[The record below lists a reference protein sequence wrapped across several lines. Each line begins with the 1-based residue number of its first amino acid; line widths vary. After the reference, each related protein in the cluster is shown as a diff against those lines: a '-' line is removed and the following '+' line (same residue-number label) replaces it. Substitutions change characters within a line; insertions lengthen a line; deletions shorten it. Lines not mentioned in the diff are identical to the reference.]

1 MKNNPNNL
9 LEYPHKDSEQRQK
22 DQLYALLQVTRA
34 INNNASARDLFSI
47 YEFILNK
54 QLGFSRIAYCSF
66 DEIWKWPVHV
76 DADFDILRIKPERDL
91 DGFDDL
97 TVLEPSRDADML
109 EAFDVVIP
117 VKHKGKALSYLLLGR
132 LDQKGIKTLHK
143 ADLEFVQTISNII
156 SVAIENKRLFKENV
170 QQEMMKRELE
180 MAKEVQSMFIPSS
193 LPHDEHFDFA
203 AVYKPVRQ
211 IGGDYYDFIRLSER
225 EILFCMADVSGKG
238 VAAALLMANF
248 QAFLR
253 ARVSVNTD
261 LQSLV
266 SDLNDHVVQASKGEK
281 FITLFI
287 ARYTI
292 ESQMLEYVN
301 AGHNPPV
308 FCSGNEIM
316 VLNLGT
322 TGLGMLEQLHRLESG
337 LIHIKH
343 GSLLVCY
350 TDGLVEQENEGGVDF
365 GMEQLQEL
373 VLEHKQLP
381 AASFNEMLIRHF
393 TSHKGDQ
400 PSLDDVSLLT
410 CRFY

>member
-1 MKNNPNNL
+1 M
-9 LEYPHKDSEQRQK
+9 LEYSHKDPEQRQK

-76 DADFDILRIKPERDL
+76 DADFDISRIKPERDL
-91 DGFDDL
+91 EAFDDL
-97 TVLEPSRDADML
+97 TILEASRENDIL

-117 VKHKGKALSYLLLGR
+117 VKHKGKALAYLLLGR
-132 LDQKGIKTLHK
+132 LDRKGIKTQHK
-143 ADLEFVQTISNII
+143 SDLEFVQTISNII

-170 QQEMMKRELE
+170 QQEMLKRELE

-193 LPHDEHFDFA
+193 LPQDEHFDFA

-211 IGGDYYDFIRLSER
+211 IGGDYYDFIRLSDR
-225 EILFCMADVSGKG
+225 EVMFCMADVSGKG

-248 QAFLR
+248 QAYLR

-266 SDLNDHVVQASKGEK
+266 SELNDHVVLAAKGEK

-292 ESQMLEYVN
+292 DNQMLEYVN

-308 FCSGNEIM
+308 LCSGNEIL
-316 VLNLGT
+316 VLTSGT
-322 TGLGMLEQLHRLESG
+322 TGLGMLEKLHRLESG
-337 LIHIKH
+337 LIRIDH
-343 GSLLVCY
+343 GSMLVCY
-350 TDGLVEQENEGGVDF
+350 TDGLVEQENEGGDDF
-365 GMEQLQEL
+365 GIEQLQEL
-373 VLEHKQLP
+373 VLEHKHLNS
-381 AASFNEMLIRHF
+381 AAFNEMLIKTF
-393 TSHKGDQ
+393 TSHKGEQ

>member
-1 MKNNPNNL
+1 M
-9 LEYPHKDSEQRQK
+9 LEYSHKDPEQRQK

-76 DADFDILRIKPERDL
+76 DADFDISRIKPERDL
-91 DGFDDL
+91 EAFDDL
-97 TVLEPSRDADML
+97 TILEASRENDML

-117 VKHKGKALSYLLLGR
+117 VKHKGKALAYLLLGR
-132 LDQKGIKTLHK
+132 LDRKGIKTQHK
-143 ADLEFVQTISNII
+143 SDLEFVQTISNII

-170 QQEMMKRELE
+170 QQEMLKRELE

-193 LPHDEHFDFA
+193 LPQDEHFDFA

-211 IGGDYYDFIRLSER
+211 IGGDYYDFIRLSDR
-225 EILFCMADVSGKG
+225 EVMFCMADVSGKG

-248 QAFLR
+248 QAYLR

-266 SDLNDHVVQASKGEK
+266 SELNDHVVLAAKGEK

-292 ESQMLEYVN
+292 DNQMLEYVN

-308 FCSGNEIM
+308 LCSGNEIL
-316 VLNLGT
+316 VLTSGT
-322 TGLGMLEQLHRLESG
+322 TGLGMLEKLHRLESG
-337 LIHIKH
+337 LIRIDH
-343 GSLLVCY
+343 GSMLVCY
-350 TDGLVEQENEGGVDF
+350 TDGLVEQENEGGDDF
-365 GMEQLQEL
+365 GIEQLQEL
-373 VLEHKQLP
+373 VLEHKNLNS
-381 AASFNEMLIRHF
+381 AAFNEMLIKTF
-393 TSHKGDQ
+393 TSHKGEQ

>member
-1 MKNNPNNL
+1 MKNIPNNL

-170 QQEMMKRELE
+170 QQEMMKREME

-308 FCSGNEIM
+308 LCSGNEIM

-337 LIHIKH
+337 LIRIKH

-373 VLEHKQLP
+373 VLEHKQMP

>member
-1 MKNNPNNL
+1 M
-9 LEYPHKDSEQRQK
+9 LEYSHKDPEQRQK

-76 DADFDILRIKPERDL
+76 DADFDISRIKPERDL
-91 DGFDDL
+91 EAFDDL
-97 TVLEPSRDADML
+97 TILEASRENDIL

-117 VKHKGKALSYLLLGR
+117 VKHKGKALAYLLLGR
-132 LDQKGIKTLHK
+132 LDRKGIKTQHK
-143 ADLEFVQTISNII
+143 SDLEFVQTISNII

-170 QQEMMKRELE
+170 QQEMLKRELE

-193 LPHDEHFDFA
+193 LPQDEHFDFA

-211 IGGDYYDFIRLSER
+211 IGGDYYDFIRLSDR
-225 EILFCMADVSGKG
+225 EVMFCMADVSGKG

-248 QAFLR
+248 QAYLR

-266 SDLNDHVVQASKGEK
+266 SELNDHVVLAAKGEK

-292 ESQMLEYVN
+292 DNQMLEYVN

-308 FCSGNEIM
+308 LCSGNEIL
-316 VLNLGT
+316 VLTSGT
-322 TGLGMLEQLHRLESG
+322 TGLGMLEKLHRLESG
-337 LIHIKH
+337 LIRIDH
-343 GSLLVCY
+343 GSMLVCY
-350 TDGLVEQENEGGVDF
+350 TDGLVEQENEGGDDF
-365 GMEQLQEL
+365 GIEQLQEL
-373 VLEHKQLP
+373 VLEHKNLNS
-381 AASFNEMLIRHF
+381 AAFNEMLIKTF
-393 TSHKGDQ
+393 TSHKGEQ

>member
-1 MKNNPNNL
+1 V
-9 LEYPHKDSEQRQK
+9 LEYSHKDPEQRQK

-76 DADFDILRIKPERDL
+76 DADFDISRIKPERDL
-91 DGFDDL
+91 EGFDDL
-97 TVLEPSRDADML
+97 TILEPVREADML

-117 VKHKGKALSYLLLGR
+117 VKHKGKALAYLLLGR
-132 LDQKGIKTLHK
+132 LDRKGIKTQHK

-170 QQEMMKRELE
+170 QQEMLKRELE

-193 LPHDEHFDFA
+193 LPQDEHFDFA

-225 EILFCMADVSGKG
+225 EVMFCMADVSGKG

-253 ARVSVNTD
+253 ARISVNTD

-266 SDLNDHVVQASKGEK
+266 SELNDHVVQAAKGEK

-292 ESQMLEYVN
+292 DNQMLEYVN

-308 FCSGNEIM
+308 LCSGNEIL
-316 VLNLGT
+316 VLTSGT
-322 TGLGMLEQLHRLESG
+322 TGLGMLEKLHRLESG
-337 LIHIKH
+337 LIRIDH

-365 GMEQLQEL
+365 GIEQLQEL
-373 VLEHKQLP
+373 VLENKDFS
-381 AASFNEMLIRHF
+381 AAAFNEMLIRDF

>member
-1 MKNNPNNL
+1 M
-9 LEYPHKDSEQRQK
+9 LEYSHKDPEQRQK

-76 DADFDILRIKPERDL
+76 DADFDISRIKPERDL
-91 DGFDDL
+91 EAFDDL
-97 TVLEPSRDADML
+97 TILEASRENDML

-117 VKHKGKALSYLLLGR
+117 VKHKGKALAYLLLGR
-132 LDQKGIKTLHK
+132 LDRKGIKTQHK
-143 ADLEFVQTISNII
+143 SDLEFVQTISNII

-170 QQEMMKRELE
+170 QQEMLKRELE

-193 LPHDEHFDFA
+193 LPQDEHFDFA

-211 IGGDYYDFIRLSER
+211 IGGDYYDFIRLSDR
-225 EILFCMADVSGKG
+225 EVMFCMADVSGKG

-248 QAFLR
+248 QAYLR

-266 SDLNDHVVQASKGEK
+266 SELNDHVVLAAKGEK

-292 ESQMLEYVN
+292 DNQMLEYVN

-308 FCSGNEIM
+308 LCSGNEIL
-316 VLNLGT
+316 VLTSGT
-322 TGLGMLEQLHRLESG
+322 TGLGMLEKLHRLESG
-337 LIHIKH
+337 LIRIDH
-343 GSLLVCY
+343 GSMLVCY
-350 TDGLVEQENEGGVDF
+350 TDGLVEQENEGGDDF
-365 GMEQLQEL
+365 GIEQLQEL
-373 VLEHKQLP
+373 VLEHKHLNS
-381 AASFNEMLIRHF
+381 AAFNEMLIKTF
-393 TSHKGDQ
+393 TSHKGEQ

>member
-1 MKNNPNNL
+1 M
-9 LEYPHKDSEQRQK
+9 LEYSHKDPEQRQK

-47 YEFILNK
+47 YEFILHK

-76 DADFDILRIKPERDL
+76 DADFDIARIKPERDL
-91 DGFDDL
+91 EGFDDL
-97 TVLEPSRDADML
+97 TILEPVREADML

-117 VKHKGKALSYLLLGR
+117 VKHKGKALAYLLLGR
-132 LDQKGIKTLHK
+132 LDRKGIKTQHK

-170 QQEMMKRELE
+170 QQEMLKRELE

-193 LPHDEHFDFA
+193 LPQDEHFDFA

-225 EILFCMADVSGKG
+225 EVMFCMADVSGKG

-253 ARVSVNTD
+253 ARISVNTD

-266 SDLNDHVVQASKGEK
+266 SELNDHVVQAAKGEK

-292 ESQMLEYVN
+292 DNQMLEYVN

-308 FCSGNEIM
+308 LCSGNEIL
-316 VLNLGT
+316 VLTSGT
-322 TGLGMLEQLHRLESG
+322 TGLGMLEKLHRLESG
-337 LIHIKH
+337 LIRIDH

-365 GMEQLQEL
+365 GIEQLQEL
-373 VLEHKQLP
+373 VRENKDLS
-381 AASFNEMLIRHF
+381 AAAFNEMLIRDF